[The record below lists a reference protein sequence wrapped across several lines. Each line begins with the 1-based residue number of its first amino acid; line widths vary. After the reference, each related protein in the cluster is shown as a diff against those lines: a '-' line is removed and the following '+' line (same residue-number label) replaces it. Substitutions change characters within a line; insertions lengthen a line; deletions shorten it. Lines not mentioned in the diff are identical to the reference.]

1 MRHYSFIKP
10 KLKPLF
16 SSLTKLWLGFIGLVV
31 LIMLLFNTFISI
43 RISSMNNEILSMQ
56 KNQNNFDKKSMVAD
70 TRVDKILFQKGM
82 VEDIYASNE
91 MLKASIKNL
100 FDLVP
105 DQITLSKVIM
115 EKHSLILYGTTP
127 SKDTYNFL
135 LASPLRSIFNTSN
148 TVFYLNDMGWYKFV
162 STNKIQNQDTFNE

>member
-1 MRHYSFIKP
+1 MNDGINGMQQTQKNFNTK
-10 KLKPLF
+10 
-16 SSLTKLWLGFIGLVV
+16 SSLADARTQK
-31 LIMLLFNTFISI
+31 
-43 RISSMNNEILSMQ
+43 ILSQ
-56 KNQNNFDKKSMVAD
+56 KE
-70 TRVDKILFQKGM
+70 L

-91 MLKASIKNL
+91 ILKASMKNL

-115 EKHSLILYGTTP
+115 EKNSLILYGTTP

-148 TVFYLNDMGWYKFV
+148 TVFYLNELGWYRFV
-162 STNKIQNQDTFNE
+162 STNKIANQETFNE

>member
-1 MRHYSFIKP
+1 MKHYSFIKP

-16 SSLTKLWLGFIGLVV
+16 SSLTKLWLGFIGVIVLVM
-31 LIMLLFNTFISI
+31 LIFNTLISLKLHSMKKE
-43 RISSMNNEILSMQ
+43 ISSM
-56 KNQNNFDKKSMVAD
+56 KNSQESFDKKSMIAD
-70 TRVDKILFQKGM
+70 IRTEKILFQKGM

-91 MLKASIKNL
+91 MLKASINNL

-105 DQITLSKVIM
+105 DQITLSKVLM
-115 EKHSLILYGTTP
+115 EQNSLILYGTTP

-148 TVFYLNDMGWYKFV
+148 TVFYLNKMGWYRFV
-162 STNKIQNQDTFNE
+162 STNKIQNQDSFNE